1 MSHMLTRLV
10 DRVYGY
16 TPRVGPVR
24 TPLFN
29 DISTASGEKPSQQ
42 RSDFTYS
49 DLIRSQQGLSHPFP
63 SDAEGM
69 SHPVARHEEGVA
81 IPITPAQSLHKRGMD
96 TIARPDENV
105 TVTPDMTTHRVE
117 RDITVSPTRVGSHS
131 DRVVEAAKTRTTELS
146 PVAARRQQVGENQ
159 VSQSDQEQYPID
171 TNRFLPSY
179 APVESNVTEQKIVT
193 TKPLG
198 DSEQFTS
205 PTQSSFLQ
213 PRVTSRRSVTHNNR
227 LLTTYHGKETSNH
240 PYPPSRLPLVVST
253 FVRWVQ
259 YKHSQRKS
267 LEKGLNLH
275 YHLMTI
281 SSNAMGDKGEYFP
294 GHCRRDHHADGQ
306 AK

>member
-171 TNRFLPSY
+171 TNQFLPSY

-213 PRVTSRRSVTHNNR
+213 PRVTSRRSVTHQQQVINDLPR
-227 LLTTYHGKETSNH
+227 QRDKQPSLPTIQITIGRIDVRAVGAVQTLPAQKSGKR
-240 PYPPSRLPLVVST
+240 PQPSLSLDD
-253 FVRWVQ
+253 
-259 YKHSQRKS
+259 YLKQRN
-267 LEKGLNLH
+267 G
-275 YHLMTI
+275 
-281 SSNAMGDKGEYFP
+281 
-294 GHCRRDHHADGQ
+294 GQ
-306 AK
+306 R